1 MSGMIRRLGGPLFT
15 SHNATPVD
23 QVGGRTALR
32 VGMVTIMVAF
42 GGFGLWAALAP
53 LNAAAVARGEVKVE
67 NYRKTIQH
75 MEGGMIRS
83 ILVRDGD
90 VVDAG
95 QPVMLLDDIAIR
107 ARWTQ
112 LTFQSWATLATMA
125 RLRAEQAQ
133 ATSVDF
139 AATMPNMDHPRA
151 LDVIRAQDQL
161 FKARRAMLDGQIA
174 VLRKRMVLNE
184 REAESLA
191 AQQKSADRQLALI
204 QQEIRS
210 TQYLVDRGLG
220 RRPQLLSLQREGERL
235 TGQRDDYGAR
245 IARLQQA
252 QASTELDIA
261 NITFKQ
267 MDDVANSLRE
277 AEGQSRDLEQQLAA
291 ITDSLKRTVVRSPQ
305 SGVVMG
311 LNFHT
316 IGAVLQP
323 GEKLM
328 DVVPENENLI
338 VEARIAPED
347 IDRVYPGREAQ
358 VRFHT
363 FLRGLTPPAKGT
375 VTQISAD
382 LFRDERNN
390 APYYQA
396 RVTLDPDSLTHLPGP
411 LTPGMQTDVLIT
423 TGERTA
429 LEYLIEPLSR
439 AVSTAMRE
447 K

>member
-1 MSGMIRRLGGPLFT
+1 MSGMIRRLGGPLYT
-15 SHNATPVD
+15 TPSPPVD
-23 QVGGRTALR
+23 EVGGRTALR
-32 VGMVTIMVAF
+32 LGMATIVLAV
-42 GGFGLWAALAP
+42 GGFGIWAALAP

-75 MEGGMIRS
+75 MEGGMIRT

-90 VVDAG
+90 AVEAG
-95 QPVMLLDDIAIR
+95 QPVMLLDDTAIR

-112 LTFQSWATLATMA
+112 QTFQYWDTLATMA
-125 RLRAEQAQ
+125 RLRAERAEV
-133 ATSVDF
+133 TKVDF
-139 AATMPNMDHPRA
+139 ASLMPNMDHPRA
-151 LDVIRAQDQL
+151 REVIHAQEQL
-161 FKARRAMLDGQIA
+161 FKARRALLDGQVA

-184 REAESLA
+184 REAEALA
-191 AQQKSADRQLALI
+191 AEQMSADRQLKLI
-204 QQEIRS
+204 QEEIKS

-245 IARLQQA
+245 IARLRQS

-261 NITFKQ
+261 NITYKQ
-267 MDDVANSLRE
+267 MDDVANQLRE
-277 AEGQSRDLEQQLAA
+277 MEAQARDLEQQLAA
-291 ITDSLKRTVVRSPQ
+291 TTDALQRTVVRSPQ
-305 SGVVMG
+305 RGVVVG

-328 DVVPENENLI
+328 DVVPGNESLI
-338 VEARIAPED
+338 VEARVAPED
-347 IDRVYPGREAQ
+347 IDRVHPGREAQ
-358 VRFHT
+358 IRFHT
-363 FLRGLTPPAKGT
+363 FLRGLTPPAQGV
-375 VTQISAD
+375 VTQVSAD
-382 LFRDERNN
+382 LFHDERTGN
-390 APYYQA
+390 PYYQA
-396 RVTLDPDSLTHLPGP
+396 RVALDPQSLAHLPGP
-411 LTPGMQTDVLIT
+411 LVPGMQTDVLIN